1 MEKRHKPAQHED
13 QYMTDVVPTVAS
25 LPKDNTLDL
34 ENFNYSD
41 VFNDDQN
48 SNASTLNYM
57 TPLDTS
63 DSFTET
69 DPE

>member
-1 MEKRHKPAQHED
+1 
-13 QYMTDVVPTVAS
+13 
-25 LPKDNTLDL
+25 LDL